1 MKKIALLLGIVSLLA
16 AVGCEMHPPR
26 TDEHGEHGDKAS
38 GATQAPATPQI
49 GGASTNPPQFFP
61 KSQQP

>member
-1 MKKIALLLGIVSLLA
+1 MKKIALLLGIVSLIA

-26 TDEHGEHGDKAS
+26 ADEHGEHGEKAAGS
-38 GATQAPATPQI
+38 AQAPEVPQT

-61 KSQQP
+61 KSQ

>member
-26 TDEHGEHGDKAS
+26 GDEHEGHGEKAT
-38 GATQAPATPQI
+38 GAAQVPEVPQT

-61 KSQQP
+61 KSQ